1 MKKTL
6 ITLMALA
13 GVACGANGDLT
24 QIYDFQGIRNTNT
37 GAGNLIENTADYDRT
52 VFDMKDAPVYANITN
67 TTITDILNGT
77 DQNTCLTLAFW
88 VNYNS
93 AKGKQQMLFGWGE
106 NGTGIKF
113 GIDNGAICG
122 TTKDVASLT
131 SGTVTNDEWSLIA
144 VTYKSGT
151 TTVDNVE
158 TPCLTMILRDVS
170 DDKTY
175 LYSNKTYNAPTT
187 GGDVFSILSGS
198 TKSHTEAYKGLLGG
212 VGIFTSTGNVGDV
225 TNAAIATAM
234 GPAPVLIP
242 EPATATLSLLALA
255 GLAAR
260 RRRK

>member
-1 MKKTL
+1 
-6 ITLMALA
+6 MALA
-13 GVACGANGDLT
+13 SVAVGADGDLT

-37 GAGNLIENTADYDRT
+37 GAGNLIVNTTDYDRT
-52 VFDMKDAPVYANITN
+52 VFDMKDAPVYANISN
-67 TTITDILNGT
+67 STITNILNGT

-88 VNYNS
+88 VNYNK
-93 AKGKQQMLFGWGE
+93 ATAAQQMLFGWGE
-106 NGTGIKF
+106 NGKGIKF
-113 GIDNGAICG
+113 GIDNGAITG
-122 TTKDVASLT
+122 TTKSKENI
-131 SGTVTNDEWSLIA
+131 SNGTVTDNEWSLIA

-151 TTVDNVE
+151 TLVEGVE

-170 DDKTY
+170 DNLTY
-175 LYSNKTYNAPTT
+175 QYSNKTYHAPET

-212 VGIFTSTGNVGDV
+212 VGIFTSTGNVGNV
-225 TNAAIATAM
+225 TNASIAAAM

-260 RRRK
+260 RRRH